1 MLHVRPVGPN
11 VAAYYLRQ
19 GRGTWVGHGAADLGL
34 SGDVGRAELR
44 SALLGRDPAS
54 GRFLPRVRPA
64 RRRAGWDLVFAAP
77 KSLSLV
83 AASHTPVI
91 ADRVEAAQ
99 RAAVAEVLCHFE
111 EFHLHVRRAGGR
123 ASVSGAIAAEFE
135 HRWNAGGEPHVHTHL
150 LLLNLARDDA
160 GGWSSVGGWWLER
173 RELGAVYSMG
183 LRHHL
188 STAGIDVEWRVRP
201 DGLMDVA
208 GVPRAALRAVSTRTQ
223 DAAEGNRYA
232 GRSSDPERPWRRRA
246 TAAGW
251 DAATAGT
258 PGTTGSVGSAD
269 LRAAVTTRLALKGSS
284 FGRRDVL
291 LALAACPEA
300 RLTSEG
306 ARLWVD
312 GFLSTCRRVGAA
324 RGAPTTGGHLWTSDL
339 AEAAD
344 RRLEDL
350 IRRRNGKRQR
360 PHRVV
365 SPAQD
370 GARGCAEGILG
381 GDQVVVLAGEAGKSM
396 FLSHAAVMAASVGLC
411 ADVGTTAAVSASNA
425 RDGLRWTAL
434 TGIAI
439 HQFSRAVDLLFV
451 DQADRRPPAE
461 LEVILR
467 SAGTARVVLVEGGTS
482 LRLARPASTLL
493 AEPPRDLPRVD
504 AGVREMTWDVEDTDP
519 GNPATLMLR
528 RWADTLAPSRP
539 LPSMLVA
546 LGVPEVHALNE
557 AARRHLTRLG
567 RLTGPEL
574 VVRGRGFR
582 CGDSVVAVRP
592 LGSGLPA
599 GTLGSVLA
607 VNLDSATALIRW
619 PRSDFVAERAA
630 LARIGHGYA
639 ATPHLASRCD
649 LRALVLGPAE
659 GVGLER
665 SRVLEAFSA
674 REAANSARSLE
685 RAGVYGPETWPVQR
699 YPSHHLQ

>member
-19 GRGTWVGHGAADLGL
+19 GSGTWVGHGAADLGL
-34 SGDVGRAELR
+34 SGHVDRGDLR
-44 SALLGRDPAS
+44 SALLGWDPAS
-54 GRFLPRVRPA
+54 GRFLPHMRPA

-77 KSLSLV
+77 KSLSLI
-83 AASHTPVI
+83 AASREG
-91 ADRVEAAQ
+91 AMAQGVEAAQ
-99 RAAVAEVLCHFE
+99 RSAVAEALSHFE
-111 EFHLHVRRAGGR
+111 ESHLHVRRAGSR
-123 ASVSGAIAAEFE
+123 SPATGAIAAEFE
-135 HRWNAGGEPHVHTHL
+135 HRSNAGGEPHLHTHL
-150 LLLNLARDDA
+150 LLINLARDPA
-160 GGWSSVGGWWLER
+160 GGWCSIGGWWLER
-173 RELGAVYSMG
+173 RELGAVYAMG

-188 STAGIDVEWRVRP
+188 VSAGIDVEWRVRP

-208 GVPRAALRAVSTRTQ
+208 GVPRAALRAVSTRTR

-232 GRSSDPERPWRRRA
+232 GRSSDPDRPWRRRA
-246 TAAGW
+246 SAAGW
-251 DAATAGT
+251 DVAVGRK
-258 PGTTGSVGSAD
+258 PGTTGSVRGAD
-269 LRAAVTTRLALKGSS
+269 LKAAVTTRLALNGSS

-300 RLTSEG
+300 RFTSEG

-312 GFLSTCRRVGAA
+312 EFLSTCRRIGAL
-324 RGAPTTGGHLWTSDL
+324 RGTATTGARLWTSDL

-344 RRLEDL
+344 RRLEEL
-350 IRRRNGKRQR
+350 VRVRNGRQH

-365 SPAQD
+365 SLARD
-370 GARGCAEGILG
+370 GAPGCAEGILR
-381 GDQVVVLAGEAGKSM
+381 GDQVVVLAGEARKSK
-396 FLSHAAVMAASVGLC
+396 FLSHAAVVAASAQLC
-411 ADVGTTAAVSASNA
+411 AAQGMTAAVSVLN
-425 RDGLRWTAL
+425 RVDGLRWATL
-434 TGIAI
+434 TGIES
-439 HQFSRAVDLLFV
+439 HRPSCAVDLLFV
-451 DQADRRPPAE
+451 DQADRRAPAD

-493 AEPPRDLPRVD
+493 ADPPRELPRVD
-504 AGVREMTWDVEDTDP
+504 GRVREVTWDVKDAGP
-519 GNPATLMLR
+519 AHPATLVLR
-528 RWADTLAPSRP
+528 RWADTLAASRP
-539 LPSMLVA
+539 APAILVA

-567 RLTGPEL
+567 GLTGPEL

-619 PRSDFVAERAA
+619 PRSDFIAERAA
-630 LARIGHGYA
+630 LARIGHAYA
-639 ATPHLASRCD
+639 ATPLLASRCD
-649 LRALVLGPAE
+649 LPALVLGPAE
-659 GVGLER
+659 GIGIER

-674 REAANSARSLE
+674 REAAIPTHALE
-685 RAGVYGPETWPVQR
+685 RQGVYGPETWPVQR
-699 YPSHHLQ
+699 